1 MNAAF
6 DFLVPVADKVLAHC
20 ELLPTQALGR
30 KISKHST
37 NNGLPKFDNA
47 SVALIGV
54 RESRNAFEK
63 KPEKLDVS
71 AIRIQLYK
79 LLFGNWNSSIIDIG
93 DVEEGEAVEDTYFVV
108 KEIVA
113 DLLKKNIVPIVLGA
127 TQDITYAVYRA
138 FDGIKDRI
146 NLVAID
152 SRFDFGMDEEL
163 ISSNSYMSKIITDK
177 PNNLFNFTN
186 IGYQSYYNAQE
197 ELDLMERLFFDAYRL
212 GEITS
217 DISSVEPLL
226 RNAHAISM
234 DVRAIRASEV
244 GFSDNF
250 SPNGFTG
257 REICAIARYAGISE
271 EVMVFGLYEMENAN
285 QSCQLM
291 AQIIW
296 YFIEGFNFRVKESPL
311 DKNDDF
317 TKYIVPTETEHLVY
331 YKSLLTERW
340 WVEVPS
346 LLSEHNKINSPALL
360 PCAEKDYLEAC
371 NQNIPERWFK
381 AYKKGLN

>member
-1 MNAAF
+1 MIAAF

-20 ELLPTQALGR
+20 ELLPAQALGR
-30 KISKHST
+30 NISKHST
-37 NNGLPKFDNA
+37 NNGLPQLNNA

-79 LLFGNWNSSIIDIG
+79 LLLGNWNSSIIDIG
-93 DVEEGEAVEDTYFVV
+93 DVEEGETVEDTYFVV

-113 DLLKKNIVPIVLGA
+113 GLLKENIVPIIIGA

-152 SRFDFGMDEEL
+152 NRFDFGMDEEL
-163 ISSNSYMSKIITDK
+163 ISSNSYMSRIITDK
-177 PNNLFNFTN
+177 PNNLFNFSN

-197 ELDLMERLFFDAYRL
+197 ELDLMERLFFDSYRL
-212 GEITS
+212 GEVTA

-234 DVRAIRASEV
+234 DARSIRASEV

-271 EVMVFGLYEMENAN
+271 EVMVFGVYEMENAN

-296 YFIEGFNFRVKESPL
+296 YFIEGFNFRIKESPHT
-311 DKNDDF
+311 KSNDF
-317 TKYIVPTETEHLVY
+317 TKYIVPTETEQLVY

-346 LLSEHNKINSPALL
+346 LLTTHNKTNSPALL